1 MRTLDECR
9 AEVFRRSEERIKK
22 RRKNRLALGSTLAL
36 CATVCSVLVMSG
48 VLSQGQEMGDVDQ
61 QLSQEDIQNPDN
73 ALDFND
79 VPNQDVQE
87 TQDGTECVYVQVEIV
102 EAYFRPQMEIHK
114 ITDKIQVEE
123 LSDLIQDI
131 LDNEEGV
138 LREETEDFDAILSQN
153 ENQDSNEDDSYEL
166 SSGGVLRNTDYV
178 ISFKS
183 EDGKFCNYALKGRVL
198 LDFTKKKA
206 LALTK
211 EKLSDLIATMGVKD

>member
-1 MRTLDECR
+1 MRTLEECR

-22 RRKNRLALGSTLAL
+22 RRKNRLALGSALAL
-36 CATVCSVLVMSG
+36 CTTVCSVLVMSG
-48 VLSQGQEMGDVDQ
+48 ALSQGQEMGNVDQ

-73 ALDFND
+73 VLDFN
-79 VPNQDVQE
+79 DVQE

-114 ITDKIQVEE
+114 ITDKIQVAE

-178 ISFKS
+178 ISFRS
-183 EDGKFCNYALKGRVL
+183 EDGKFCNYALKGRVF
-198 LDFTKKKA
+198 LDFTEKKA
-206 LALTK
+206 LVR
-211 EKLSDLIATMGVKD
+211 EPY